1 MIEESDL
8 PCMTENHEVYIAG
21 KGYIKVKDCFPG
33 DVIINEVNG
42 RTDRVKI
49 SDIKICKKS

>member
-49 SDIKICKKS
+49 SDIKICKKL